1 MSDMTVTADTRRNI
15 RIGIFTVLALGIFG
29 FALLIVGKKSGFF
42 IASYRIYGEFEQ
54 VGGLAVGQPVWLSGL
69 EIGLVEGIDLAG
81 PDSSKIRV
89 TMAIQS
95 RYQDW
100 IRSDSKALLDSK
112 GLLGDK
118 IVNITPGS
126 PAGKILAEGE
136 QIETSPPVDLGAV
149 MSETGRI
156 IGSIGGLVDE
166 VTNLTKSLQRG
177 EGSLGQLIAD
187 DKLYRETAGA
197 VEGLNSFVRELNAGR
212 GTFGKLAVD
221 EALYDELTKS
231 ADALSGV
238 LLGLERG
245 EGSLGAVL
253 SKPDLHD
260 DTRRL
265 LESVDELVG
274 GDNELIADI
283 KENPKKYFKVSV
295 F

>member
-15 RIGIFTVLALGIFG
+15 RIGIFTVIGMAIFG
-29 FALLIVGKKSGFF
+29 FALLVVGKKSGFF
-42 IASYRIYGEFEQ
+42 IASYRIHGEFDQ

-81 PDSSKIRV
+81 PGSAKIRV

-95 RYQDW
+95 RYRDW
-100 IRSDSKALLDSK
+100 IRTDSKALLDSK

-126 PAGKILAEGE
+126 AEGRVLE
-136 QIETSPPVDLGAV
+136 AGDMIATVPPVDLGAV
-149 MSETGRI
+149 MGETGKI

-166 VTNLTKSLQRG
+166 ITNLTQNLKRG
-177 EGSLGQLIAD
+177 EGSLGKLIAD

-197 VEGLNSFVRELNAGR
+197 VEGLNRFVRELNAGR

-221 EALYDELTKS
+221 DALYRELTKS

-245 EGSLGAVL
+245 EGSLGAAL
-253 SKPDLHD
+253 AKNDLHD
-260 DTRRL
+260 DTRKL
-265 LESVDELVG
+265 LQSVDELVG
-274 GDNELIADI
+274 GVNALVGDI
-283 KENPKKYFKVSV
+283 KANPKKYFKVSV